1 MTTTTSVMGGI
12 VRRKEDPALIQG
24 EGRYV
29 DDIRL
34 PGELH
39 AAFVRSP
46 YARARIGAIDASEAL
61 GMDGVRAVYTIE
73 DVRDLGP
80 LTRPRDIG
88 ADKRLALLEV
98 VDELHH
104 TMTTEGSS

>member
-1 MTTTTSVMGGI
+1 MTTTTSVMGGV

-46 YARARIGAIDASEAL
+46 FARARVSSVDSADA
-61 GMDGVRAVYTIE
+61 T
-73 DVRDLGP
+73 
-80 LTRPRDIG
+80 
-88 ADKRLALLEV
+88 EV
-98 VDELHH
+98 
-104 TMTTEGSS
+104 SR